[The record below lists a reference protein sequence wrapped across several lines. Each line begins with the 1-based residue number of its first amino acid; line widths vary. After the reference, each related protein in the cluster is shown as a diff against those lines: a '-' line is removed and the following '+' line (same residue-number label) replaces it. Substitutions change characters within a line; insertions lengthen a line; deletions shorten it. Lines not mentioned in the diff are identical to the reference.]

1 MSRKR
6 PADTELEPESATKSS
21 KSADSAGV
29 DKSEYQTVQFKQS
42 RAEVRPA
49 ADGRMFADPPFSI
62 SAASFDISKGLK
74 LSNKQVIKKGDLDM
88 IYFRPFLTASLATS
102 LYTWCLSEL
111 PWFLVQYKAR
121 GMDIK
126 TPRYTVSDS
135 QGLLCAFFWFIND
148 NSQPGCRFTTT
159 FGVDA
164 SYKGQTMAMYDRA
177 PRRIPE
183 TLQSLLD
190 AVSEAT
196 GTDFNFVL
204 MNFYQDGTHSISYH
218 SDDEKFLG
226 LNPTIASLSLGGSR
240 DFLMKHKDD
249 AKRKEKF
256 PLESGDMLV
265 MQGTTQSKW
274 LHSIPKRTSSVQPR
288 VNITFRKAMNAAGT
302 NNYYKYN
309 VGDGGVYRMINGKMS
324 QTA

>member
-6 PADTELEPESATKSS
+6 PADTELELESAAKSS
-21 KSADSAGV
+21 KSADSAGI
-29 DKSEYQTVQFKQS
+29 DKSAYQTVQFKQS

-49 ADGRMFADPPFSI
+49 ADGRLFADPPFPI
-62 SAASFDISKGLK
+62 SAACFDISKGLK

-88 IYFRPFLTASLATS
+88 IYFRPFLSASLATS

-126 TPRYTVSDS
+126 TPR
-135 QGLLCAFFWFIND
+135 
-148 NSQPGCRFTTT
+148 FTTT

-183 TLQSLLD
+183 TLQTLLD

-204 MNFYQDGTHSISYH
+204 MNYYQDGTHSISYH

-226 LNPTIASLSLGGSR
+226 LNPTIASLSVGGSR

-256 PLESGDMLV
+256 PLEKGDMLV

-324 QTA
+324 QTT

>member
-1 MSRKR
+1 
-6 PADTELEPESATKSS
+6 
-21 KSADSAGV
+21 
-29 DKSEYQTVQFKQS
+29 
-42 RAEVRPA
+42 
-49 ADGRMFADPPFSI
+49 
-62 SAASFDISKGLK
+62 
-74 LSNKQVIKKGDLDM
+74 
-88 IYFRPFLTASLATS
+88 
-102 LYTWCLSEL
+102 
-111 PWFLVQYKAR
+111 
-121 GMDIK
+121 
-126 TPRYTVSDS
+126 
-135 QGLLCAFFWFIND
+135 
-148 NSQPGCRFTTT
+148 
-159 FGVDA
+159 
-164 SYKGQTMAMYDRA
+164 MAMYDRA

-183 TLQSLLD
+183 TLQTLLD

-204 MNFYQDGTHSISYH
+204 MNYYQDGTHSISYH

-226 LNPTIASLSLGGSR
+226 GPRQCSLQIICIMHSVCMLWYICLFIQCRVISWVSLSLTKFCHVWHAASLRLVVVMTIMMLCAGLNPTIASLSVGGSR

-256 PLESGDMLV
+256 PLEKGDMLV

-309 VGDGGVYRMINGKMS
+309 VGDGGVYHMINGKMS
-324 QTA
+324 QTT